1 MDIQLK
7 KGFLEVCVLALLRNN
22 DLYGYKVI
30 KYISEYVKIS
40 ESTLYPI
47 LKRLESSGCLIS
59 YTQEHNTRIRRYYK
73 ITDKGKKRILDFLE
87 SKEEI
92 MRIYNLIEGEKGI
105 VDNIEC

>member
-47 LKRLESSGCLIS
+47 LKRLERSGCLIS

-92 MRIYNLIEGEKGI
+92 MKIYNLIEGEKGI